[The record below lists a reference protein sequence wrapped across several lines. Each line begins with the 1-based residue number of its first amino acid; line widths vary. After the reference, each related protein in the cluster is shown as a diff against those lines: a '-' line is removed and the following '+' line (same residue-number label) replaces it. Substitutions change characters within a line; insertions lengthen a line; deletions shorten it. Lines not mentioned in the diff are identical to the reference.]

1 MSLCLITYNMG
12 LSLSATFH
20 TSTAEK
26 NFTQMN
32 EIYHEV
38 YLWVN
43 AAPLLVNIML
53 AAWGENA
60 KNRTQNF
67 VREEFHLCQPF
78 VTFTDPPSLFQA
90 KMECLVRILL
100 WSSVLTWTRV
110 SSQSG
115 RGKEVFFVNLEE
127 GFFGCQ
133 VNETAEVLQ
142 IFKINKLC
150 DGVSDCFRGSDEN
163 SKELKCS
170 SKWKH
175 FPSHSK
181 SKLAK
186 TSDFPAKP
194 WESGFW
200 CVLPLCA
207 MFSKEIEDFWH
218 KLLPFRR
225 KLQFSEIL

>member
-1 MSLCLITYNMG
+1 MG

-26 NFTQMN
+26 NFAQMN

-53 AAWGENA
+53 AACWGENA

-78 VTFTDPPSLFQA
+78 VTFTDHPSLFQA

-110 SSQSG
+110 SSQGG

-175 FPSHSK
+175 FASQSK

-186 TSDFPAKP
+186 TSDFLAKP

-200 CVLPLCA
+200 CVLPLCT
-207 MFSKEIEDFWH
+207 MFCKEIEDFWH
-218 KLLPFRR
+218 KMLPFRR